1 MSNSSIPS
9 LDVKKLS
16 AQYSIQN
23 LSVAIAANDSEI
35 FAFGESHTN
44 ASYPLYSITK
54 TFISVLLLKLAE
66 EGKANLD
73 DKVSNWVP
81 NAPEAESYSIRQ
93 LLNNTSGLPDYFA
106 TKEYGTAVRT
116 HPQKPWS
123 RDEYIKHT
131 YQGKLL
137 FEPGSGWMYSNLG
150 YMFLKEIIEKV
161 TSRSFSQALEENIF
175 SPLQLKTCRAL
186 NVASDWKDLVPSNSV
201 HLSLDGHAKEVSGLY
216 HPGWVAHGVIAA
228 TASDVAKFFY
238 KVFCGDFINQ
248 KSLAEMK
255 TLVRVPGEHPPAVT
269 PSYGLGIMADP
280 DSKHGKS
287 YGHGGGGPGY
297 ALHAIYWEETR
308 TVAVALGNNEHA
320 KMPELMNDLASISS
334 ESNI

>member
-1 MSNSSIPS
+1 M
-9 LDVKKLS
+9 
-16 AQYSIQN
+16 
-23 LSVAIAANDSEI
+23 
-35 FAFGESHTN
+35 
-44 ASYPLYSITK
+44 
-54 TFISVLLLKLAE
+54 LLLKLAE
-66 EGKANLD
+66 EGKINLD
-73 DKVSNWVP
+73 DRVARWVAD
-81 NAPEAESYSIRQ
+81 APQGERNTLRQ

-106 TKEYGTAVRT
+106 SKNYDTAVRT

-123 RDEYIKHT
+123 RDEYTKHT

-150 YMFLKEIIEKV
+150 YMFLKEVIEKV
-161 TSRSFSQALEENIF
+161 TGKSFSESLEENIF
-175 SPLQLKTCRAL
+175 SPLRLRTCRVL
-186 NVASDWKDLVPSNSV
+186 SRASEWKDLVPTTSI
-201 HLSLDGHAKEVSGLY
+201 HLSVDGKANEVRGLY

-228 TASDVAKFFY
+228 TASDVARFFY

-280 DSKHGKS
+280 DSAHGKS

-297 ALHAIYWEETR
+297 ALHAMYWEETR

-320 KMPELMNDLASISS
+320 KMPELMNEIAEQLS
-334 ESNI
+334 